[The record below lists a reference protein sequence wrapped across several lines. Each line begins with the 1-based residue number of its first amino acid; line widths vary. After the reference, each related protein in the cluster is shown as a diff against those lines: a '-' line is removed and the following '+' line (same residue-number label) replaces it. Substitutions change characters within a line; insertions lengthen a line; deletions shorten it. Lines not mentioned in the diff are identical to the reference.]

1 MTSFQTY
8 RDKRFPMSNIRLL
21 ESDGMSV
28 VWGTFHLTDEL
39 YMQKYPS
46 DTNNPE
52 NKYFLSHFC
61 ISGNTESTITERQFS
76 ICGEQ
81 HSFFSFKELSSI
93 NLHIIPS
100 RKGYNSFFEY
110 SLSRQYFNE
119 HFIQDSRVLNDM
131 VNCIEKDSFCWAGK
145 NPHITPSMMCIISEI
160 TRQPYSGAMM
170 SLFLESKVMEL
181 YLAQLQSFDTYNHQ
195 ILKLSR
201 NDIDRLYYAR
211 DYISENINRRIS
223 ISALAREIG
232 INQTKLKT
240 GFKQLFGTTIFDYA
254 IDKRMKLAIA
264 LLEEKR
270 LSLTE
275 ISYKIGY
282 SHPNHFSLAFKRRF
296 GVLPSMFT

>member
-8 RDKRFPMSNIRLL
+8 RDKRFPVSNIRLL

-28 VWGTFHLTDEL
+28 VWGTFHLTDDL

-81 HSFFSFKELSSI
+81 HSFFSFKELSSV

-110 SLSRQYFNE
+110 SLSKQYFNE

-131 VNCIEKDSFCWAGK
+131 VNRIEKAPFCWAGK
-145 NPHITPSMMCIISEI
+145 NPHITPSMMYLISEI

-181 YLAQLQSFDTYNHQ
+181 YLAQIQSFDTYNHN

-201 NDIDRLYYAR
+201 NDIDRLYDAR
-211 DYISENINRRIS
+211 DYISENLNKRIS
-223 ISALAREIG
+223 ILALAREIG

-240 GFKQLFGTTIFDYA
+240 GFKQVFGTTIFDYT

-282 SHPNHFSLAFKRRF
+282 SHPNHFSSAFKRRF
-296 GVLPSMFT
+296 GVSPSTFT